1 MTKNK
6 LLWLETLVKGKK
18 EEPAKQ
24 DPNNLQQEIG
34 EEEENAIIIET
45 EVAKGQP

>member
-6 LLWLETLVKGKK
+6 LLWLETLLKCNK
-18 EEPAKQ
+18 EEPSKQ
-24 DPNNLQQEIG
+24 DHNNLQQEIC